1 MLKFFIKLINVKNNN
16 ISITMKI
23 NLISRKKSLIFG
35 VLLVLV
41 ISLSW
46 GVRADSNM
54 KLSITTAYYCDIDG
68 DGFEDDIYAEAIVL
82 ADEGFKF
89 YYMEY
94 SLIYPSGNV
103 YSDDHTYYTF
113 DSETTFVFRLT
124 NAATESGWYTLEI
137 TLYVLTGGGITVLYD
152 SLEFD
157 PPGGSGGEPIG
168 GGVSP

>member
-1 MLKFFIKLINVKNNN
+1 
-16 ISITMKI
+16 MKI

-157 PPGGSGGEPIG
+157 PPGGSGDEPIG